1 MAFSLS
7 ITSKK
12 VYGNDQ
18 VIHGVLSA
26 DGAAG
31 AVATGLVILDMAHV
45 TPKSAATGN
54 ATDTRTARRMVTRR
68 IGQRLFA
75 DQEDH
80 QAVEQG
86 GAQD

>member
-31 AVATGLVILDMAHV
+31 AVATGLGILDMAHV

-54 ATDTRTARRMVTRR
+54 ANVKINLGATATSIAGTLAVTGVASGDEFYVTVYGR
-68 IGQRLFA
+68 
-75 DQEDH
+75 
-80 QAVEQG
+80 
-86 GAQD
+86 